1 MPTEHPGDDS
11 LQQESPEQ
19 FRARFV
25 SQLKEDNFV
34 LYYQPIAP
42 TTAPQESSFREVLVR
57 YAEEE
62 AGLLPPGSFIPILEE
77 QGLMPLLDRWVVA
90 RLLRWGRGLQAA
102 GNRMPH
108 CSVNLSIQT
117 VRSDPGFGEF
127 VVKGLEKMGVP
138 AASFT
143 FEIMTSDAL
152 AHAPEI
158 AMFMAPLKAA
168 GVTFALSWFA
178 GEELALS
185 IAPRMGFTYLKLD
198 GSLAANVA
206 KDPKQ
211 QARLSGLLK
220 RCRDMGLR
228 TVCMWVESAEALAHL
243 RVLQVDYVQGF
254 GIAKPKPLE
263 GG

>member
-1 MPTEHPGDDS
+1 
-11 LQQESPEQ
+11 
-19 FRARFV
+19 
-25 SQLKEDNFV
+25 
-34 LYYQPIAP
+34 
-42 TTAPQESSFREVLVR
+42 
-57 YAEEE
+57 
-62 AGLLPPGSFIPILEE
+62 
-77 QGLMPLLDRWVVA
+77 
-90 RLLRWGRGLQAA
+90 
-102 GNRMPH
+102 
-108 CSVNLSIQT
+108 
-117 VRSDPGFGEF
+117 
-127 VVKGLEKMGVP
+127 VKGLEKVGVP

-158 AMFMAPLKAA
+158 ALFMAPLKAA
-168 GVTFALSWFA
+168 GVSFALSWFA

-198 GSLAANVA
+198 GSLASNIA

-211 QARLSGLLK
+211 QARLSGLVQ

-228 TVCMWVESAEALAHL
+228 TVCMWVESAEVLAHL